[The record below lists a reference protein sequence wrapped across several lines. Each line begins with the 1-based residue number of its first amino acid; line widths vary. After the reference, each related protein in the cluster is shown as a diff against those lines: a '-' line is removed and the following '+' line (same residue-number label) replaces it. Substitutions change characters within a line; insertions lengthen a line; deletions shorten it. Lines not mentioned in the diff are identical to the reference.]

1 MDETKDY
8 FRTSIYKEMVLVLD
22 RINCGIAVDEIAGI
36 EDLDELGWDG
46 QDYIRNVLQSAKYK
60 GLIFEL
66 DVDYIAR
73 QMGAV
78 QAALTS

>member
-1 MDETKDY
+1 M
-8 FRTSIYKEMVLVLD
+8 RQ
-22 RINCGIAVDEIAGI
+22 RIISAPPFTRNCGIAVDEIAGI

-46 QDYIRNVLQSAKYK
+46 QDYMRGQCPYIRNVLQSAKYK

-66 DVDYIAR
+66 DVDYIAG
-73 QMGAV
+73 QIGAV

>member
-1 MDETKDY
+1 M
-8 FRTSIYKEMVLVLD
+8 R
-22 RINCGIAVDEIAGI
+22 
-36 EDLDELGWDG
+36 G
-46 QDYIRNVLQSAKYK
+46 QCPYIRNVLQSAKYK

-66 DVDYIAR
+66 DVDYIAG